1 MLAEPDLPTRLAA
14 FAVVNTVVMR
24 RTPRLRLAAQ
34 GAATS
39 APAAAAL
46 LSEIDRQ
53 RLEAMAVHAGAAAA
67 TGQLTVSEDECRDVL
82 RSTTDGSL

>member
-1 MLAEPDLPTRLAA
+1 MVDHSTSRHSSSD
-14 FAVVNTVVMR
+14 TVSCPV
-24 RTPRLRLAAQ
+24 
-34 GAATS
+34 
-39 APAAAAL
+39 AAAL

-82 RSTTDGSL
+82 WSTIGGSL